1 MGLLNLVCVRFV
13 WSGVWG
19 VSGTVDVNKDV
30 MYRIFSACVVCGVGQ
45 GNPVKMAVRVD

>member
-1 MGLLNLVCVRFV
+1 MRLLDLVWVRFV

-30 MYRIFSACVVCGVGQ
+30 MNRIFSACVGCGVGQ
-45 GNPVKMAVRVD
+45 SDPLKMVVRVD